1 MPVVRVAAPAP
12 YAQLLAY
19 SRAVAIGDSAWVSAC
34 GPVDAA
40 GNLVGMGDPELQAG
54 QCLANV
60 RMALEAAG
68 FQLEDVVRTR
78 IYLLDYAD
86 VEAIGRAHARIFRD
100 IRPACAV
107 LAVAAFFLPGMRVY
121 LEAEACR
128 ASRCAEATR
137 ASSQMQGSPAA
148 SR

>member
-1 MPVVRVAAPAP
+1 VSAPLIRVPAP
-12 YAQLLAY
+12 SPYAELLAY
-19 SRAVAIGDSAWVSAC
+19 SRAVAVGDSAWVSAC
-34 GPVDAA
+34 GPIDAA
-40 GNLVGMGDPELQAG
+40 GALVGQGDPELQAG

-60 RMALEAAG
+60 RLSLEAAG
-68 FQLEDVVRTR
+68 FGLEDVVRTR

-86 VEAIGRAHARIFRD
+86 VEAVGRTHARIFRD

-121 LEAEACR
+121 IEAEACR
-128 ASRCAEATR
+128 VAR
-137 ASSQMQGSPAA
+137 ASSQMQGRPAP